1 MNENQKKS
9 VFDLPKMVTDDPK
22 GNFEVMLNLVYG
34 KDGWSYI
41 RYSEDGTDGM
51 PITDF
56 CFKKLCPEFGCSAFA
71 DQTMTDEEK
80 DELLFDCVFDN
91 CPVATVYAALSGYGH
106 LRDRLRK
113 HEDAMTN
120 RVLTLEE
127 ARNAEVDTFGT
138 AMHWLEL
145 KIRPYRYED
154 EEIKC
159 AVLSVSIF
167 FEDESEDGVQDVM
180 YSCTGEPDAWLRQR
194 EYGRSWRCW
203 LRKPT
208 KEEMEATPWES

>member
-1 MNENQKKS
+1 MSENQKKS

-41 RYSEDGTDGM
+41 RYSDDGTDGM

-56 CFKKLCPEFGCSAFA
+56 CFKKLCPEFGCSVFA

-80 DELLFDCVFDN
+80 DEFLVDCVFDN

-106 LRDRLRK
+106 LRDRLRQ
-113 HEDAMTN
+113 HEGAMTN
-120 RVLTLEE
+120 RVLPLEE
-127 ARNAEVDTFGT
+127 
-138 AMHWLEL
+138 L
-145 KIRPYRYED
+145 KAYCTEGADAAPLWYED
-154 EEIKC
+154 KDR
-159 AVLSVSIF
+159 SNVSRWMVIDLPELAFGSTATVKRLVNSQF
-167 FEDESEDGVQDVM
+167 FEPA
-180 YSCTGEPDAWLRQR
+180 YGEN
-194 EYGRSWRCW
+194 WRCW

-208 KEEMEATPWES
+208 EAERRETPWES